1 MFRISICLPIWL
13 PSPYTTG
20 YFQDN
25 NDKSWS
31 LASCL
36 PHWGSNLIIQPLQ
49 IQLVLRLYQLVV
61 QIIDYPYSHFYQLNW
76 SIISRFK
83 QTFFCLEKF
92 RLLLQVF
99 IHFTCNSHPLK
110 WQCLLAWSFFLWKN
124 IFAFLATITKILYPI
139 HSKIRLNAALFSTA
153 FWSRY
158 LVD

>member
-25 NDKSWS
+25 HDKSWS

-110 WQCLLAWSFFLWKN
+110 WQCLLAWSFFLWMT